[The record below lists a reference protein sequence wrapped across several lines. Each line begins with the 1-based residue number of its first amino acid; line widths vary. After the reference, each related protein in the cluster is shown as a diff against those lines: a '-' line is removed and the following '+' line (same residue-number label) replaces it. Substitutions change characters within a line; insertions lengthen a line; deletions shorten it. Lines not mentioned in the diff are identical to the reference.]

1 MMTQFHMEKLANQT
15 QTTKKY
21 QKNIEQ
27 LGFKVT
33 GDPGQYRTEVF
44 DPKTNQRILQVFHPD
59 SGTLL
64 NAWLDEEPATK
75 LQKDDPQKFEK
86 LMTLTAYYES
96 FMAVQQG
103 LKNCWEVI
111 KQTDKEFEQLGVYL
125 QPKVGLL
132 GSGFDDV
139 QGFTLN
145 LLVYDDDTDKDYMV
159 LKFTSKVNFREDND
173 QINGSTTES
182 ASLGI
187 KRDIK
192 IPNKNKLA
200 DALNQLAQKLTEHVN
215 DTTLIPD

>member
-1 MMTQFHMEKLANQT
+1 MTQFHMEDVVNQT
-15 QTTKKY
+15 QTTQKY

-33 GDPGQYRTEVF
+33 GDPGQYQTEVF

-59 SGTLL
+59 SDALL
-64 NAWLDEEPATK
+64 NAWLDEEPAIK

-86 LMTLTAYYES
+86 LMTLTAHYES
-96 FMAVQQG
+96 FTAVQQG

-111 KQTDKEFEQLGVYL
+111 KETDKEFKQLGVYL

-145 LLVYDDDTDKDYMV
+145 LIACDNATGQDYMV
-159 LKFTSKVNFREDND
+159 LKFTSKVNFGENND
-173 QINGSTTES
+173 QISGNTSES
-182 ASLGI
+182 ASLGV
-187 KRDIK
+187 KRDVK
-192 IPNKNKLA
+192 IPNKDALINALNKLA
-200 DALNQLAQKLTEHVN
+200 QQLVNHVN

>member
-1 MMTQFHMEKLANQT
+1 MTQFHMEEVANQT

-44 DPKTNQRILQVFHPD
+44 NPETNQRILQVFHPD
-59 SGTLL
+59 SGALL
-64 NAWLDEEPATK
+64 NAWLDEEPAIK
-75 LQKDDPQKFEK
+75 LQENNPEKFEK
-86 LMTLTAYYES
+86 LMTLTAHYES

-111 KQTDKEFEQLGVYL
+111 KETDKEFEQLGVYL

-139 QGFTLN
+139 RGFIID
-145 LLVYDDDTDKDYMV
+145 LLVCDNTTDQDYVV
-159 LKFTSKVNFREDND
+159 LKFTSKVNFGEDND
-173 QINGSTTES
+173 QLNGSTTES

-187 KRDIK
+187 KRDIE
-192 IPNKNKLA
+192 IPGKDALISALYELAQQLA
-200 DALNQLAQKLTEHVN
+200 DHVN
-215 DTTLIPD
+215 DTTLITD

>member
-1 MMTQFHMEKLANQT
+1 MTQFRMEEVANQT

-21 QKNIEQ
+21 QKNVEQ

-33 GDPGQYRTEVF
+33 GDPSQYQTEVF
-44 DPKTNQRILQVFHPD
+44 NPKTNQRILRVFHPD
-59 SGTLL
+59 SGALL
-64 NAWLDEEPATK
+64 NAWLDEEPVIK

-86 LMTLTAYYES
+86 LMTLTAHYES

-111 KQTDKEFEQLGVYL
+111 KETDKEFEQLGVYL

-139 QGFTLN
+139 RGFALN
-145 LLVYDDDTDKDYMV
+145 LIACDNNTGKDYMV
-159 LKFTSKVNFREDND
+159 LKFTSKVNFGDDTD
-173 QINGSTTES
+173 QISGNTSES

-187 KRDIK
+187 KRNVE
-192 IPNKNKLA
+192 IPNK
-200 DALNQLAQKLTEHVN
+200 DALINALNKLAQKLADHVN
-215 DTTLIPD
+215 DTKLIPD

>member
-1 MMTQFHMEKLANQT
+1 MQFHMADVTNQT
-15 QTTKKY
+15 QTTQKY
-21 QKNIEQ
+21 QKNIER

-33 GDPGQYRTEVF
+33 GDASKYRTEVF

-59 SGTLL
+59 SGALL
-64 NAWLDEEPATK
+64 NAWLDEEPAIK
-75 LQKDDPQKFEK
+75 LQKDDPEKFEK
-86 LMTLTAYYES
+86 LMTLTAHYES

-111 KQTDKEFEQLGVYL
+111 KETDKEFEQLGVYL

-145 LLVYDDDTDKDYMV
+145 LIACDNATGQDYMM
-159 LKFTSKVNFREDND
+159 LKFTSEVNFGKDND
-173 QINGSTTES
+173 QLNGSTSES

-187 KRDIK
+187 KYDVK
-192 IPNKNKLA
+192 IPNKDKLINALNKLA
-200 DALNQLAQKLTEHVN
+200 QQLANRAN
-215 DTTLIPD
+215 DTNLIPD

>member
-1 MMTQFHMEKLANQT
+1 MTQFHMEEVVNQT
-15 QTTKKY
+15 QTTQKY

-33 GDPGQYRTEVF
+33 GDPSQYRTEVF

-59 SGTLL
+59 SEVLL

-75 LQKDDPQKFEK
+75 LQENDPEKFEK
-86 LMTLTAYYES
+86 LMTLTAHYES

-111 KQTDKEFEQLGVYL
+111 KETDKEFEQLGVYL

-132 GSGFDDV
+132 GSGFDNV

-145 LLVYDDDTDKDYMV
+145 LIACDSATGQDYMV
-159 LKFTSKVNFREDND
+159 LKFTSKVNFGENNN
-173 QINGSTTES
+173 QLNGSTTES
-182 ASLGI
+182 VSLGI

-192 IPNKNKLA
+192 IPNKDKLVDALNKLA
-200 DALNQLAQKLTEHVN
+200 QKSANHVN
-215 DTTLIPD
+215 NTTLIPD

>member
-1 MMTQFHMEKLANQT
+1 MMQFHMADVTNQT
-15 QTTKKY
+15 QTTQKY
-21 QKNIEQ
+21 QKNIER

-33 GDPGQYRTEVF
+33 GDASKYRTEVF

-59 SGTLL
+59 SGALL
-64 NAWLDEEPATK
+64 NAWLDEEPAIK
-75 LQKDDPQKFEK
+75 LQKDDPEKFEK
-86 LMTLTAYYES
+86 LMTLTAHYES

-111 KQTDKEFEQLGVYL
+111 KETDKEFEQLGVYL

-145 LLVYDDDTDKDYMV
+145 LIACDNATGQDYMM
-159 LKFTSKVNFREDND
+159 LKFTSEVNFGKDND
-173 QINGSTTES
+173 QLNGSTSES

-187 KRDIK
+187 KYDVK
-192 IPNKNKLA
+192 IPNKDKLINALNKLA
-200 DALNQLAQKLTEHVN
+200 QQLANRAN
-215 DTTLIPD
+215 DTNLIPD